1 MKSGMSLTQIFSQ
14 YVTVS
19 EQLHLVE
26 EENKRLNNY
35 IDQIVQ
41 VSFGFFFRHFRLFS
55 FAFPPRLTS
64 ELLIV
69 YRYFQEIEN
78 RAPAIARQREDYEK
92 SMELAANLSR
102 QLELAAE
109 EAKTE
114 RKNAEEARRLSS
126 QMERS
131 SLQYQKQVSVV
142 Q

>member
-1 MKSGMSLTQIFSQ
+1 LSI
-14 YVTVS
+14 
-19 EQLHLVE
+19 
-26 EENKRLNNY
+26 
-35 IDQIVQ
+35 
-41 VSFGFFFRHFRLFS
+41 
-55 FAFPPRLTS
+55 AFPPRLTS

-126 QMERS
+126 QMEQS
-131 SLQYQKQVSVV
+131 SLQFQKQVSVV
-142 Q
+142 R